1 MKKNLFLL
9 KDLLG
14 LSSTNKWLQYQKMCT
29 LLNRAIN
36 LINAKIHIMELLQW
50 SLLMLNQV
58 RTLTF
63 MLGKKKNPKFKV
75 SDKEYQN
82 IKIYLLK
89 VTLQIRQ
96 KKFFLLRKS
105 EILYRVQ
112 MSLVMLT
119 VKKLLEQSVK
129 NNCKR

>member
-1 MKKNLFLL
+1 
-9 KDLLG
+9 
-14 LSSTNKWLQYQKMCT
+14 
-29 LLNRAIN
+29 
-36 LINAKIHIMELLQW
+36 
-50 SLLMLNQV
+50 MLNQV
-58 RTLTF
+58 RILTF

-96 KKFFLLRKS
+96 KKFFLLRES

>member
-9 KDLLG
+9 KDSLG

-36 LINAKIHIMELLQW
+36 SINANTHIITMKPIDVKSSSYIDFHVGQ
-50 SLLMLNQV
+50 
-58 RTLTF
+58 
-63 MLGKKKNPKFKV
+63 KKKNPKFKV

>member
-1 MKKNLFLL
+1 M
-9 KDLLG
+9 
-14 LSSTNKWLQYQKMCT
+14 Q
-29 LLNRAIN
+29 IP
-36 LINAKIHIMELLQW
+36 ILLQW

-58 RTLTF
+58 RILTF